1 MGCNY
6 DITKVNK
13 LFNLAVQYY
22 PKKKLAH
29 ALRVAEYATAKASAL
44 KMDTTK
50 IYMIALAHDLLED
63 TECPKEDLI
72 SILGIESY
80 NSVVLL
86 TKDAQENYE
95 DYIHKILDAGDD
107 YAFVVKQA
115 DMKDHMTLT
124 DTLTEK
130 LRDKYIPVLNY
141 FL

>member
-44 KMDTTK
+44 KIDTIKT
-50 IYMIALAHDLLED
+50 YMIALAHDLLED
-63 TECPKEDLI
+63 TECPKEDLM

-86 TKDAQENYE
+86 TKDAQDNYE

-130 LRDKYIPVLNY
+130 LRDKYIPVLHY

>member
-1 MGCNY
+1 MGYCY
-6 DITKVNK
+6 DITKVGE
-13 LFNLAVQYY
+13 LFSFAAKYY
-22 PKKKLAH
+22 PKKKLSH

-44 KMDTTK
+44 KMDTVKT
-50 IYMIALAHDLLED
+50 YMIALAHDLLED
-63 TECPKEDLI
+63 TECPKEDLM

-130 LRDKYIPVLNY
+130 LRDKYIPVLHY

>member
-1 MGCNY
+1 MSCNY

-44 KMDTTK
+44 KMDTVKT
-50 IYMIALAHDLLED
+50 YMIALAHDLLED
-63 TECPKEDLI
+63 TECPKEDLM

-86 TKDAQENYE
+86 TKDVQEKYE
-95 DYIHKILDAGDD
+95 DYIHKIIDAKEVSGIMANSVMDGLGKVIGFED
-107 YAFVVKQA
+107 S
-115 DMKDHMTLT
+115 DHPAEQGS
-124 DTLTEK
+124 DA
-130 LRDKYIPVLNY
+130 R
-141 FL
+141 

>member
-50 IYMIALAHDLLED
+50 TYMVALAHDLLED
-63 TECPKEDLI
+63 TECPKEDLM

-86 TKDAQENYE
+86 TKDVQENYE
-95 DYIHKILDAGDD
+95 DYIHKILDAGDG

-130 LRDKYIPVLNY
+130 LRDKYIPVLHY

>member
-44 KMDTTK
+44 KMDTVKT
-50 IYMIALAHDLLED
+50 YMIALSHDLLED
-63 TECPKEDLI
+63 TECPKEDLM

-95 DYIHKILDAGDD
+95 DYIHKILDAVDD
-107 YAFVVKQA
+107 YASKELSQIR
-115 DMKDHMTLT
+115 KT
-124 DTLTEK
+124 
-130 LRDKYIPVLNY
+130 NY
-141 FL
+141 

>member
-29 ALRVAEYATAKASAL
+29 ALRVAEYATAKADLL
-44 KMDTTK
+44 KLDTTK
-50 IYMIALAHDLLED
+50 AYMIALAHDLLED
-63 TECPKEDLI
+63 TDCPKEDLM
-72 SILGIESY
+72 STLGIESY

-86 TKDAQENYE
+86 TKDPQEKYE
-95 DYIHKILDAGDD
+95 DYIHKILDAKDD
-107 YAFVVKQA
+107 YAFIVKQA

-130 LRDKYIPVLNY
+130 LRDKYIPILHY

>member
-44 KMDTTK
+44 KMDTVKT
-50 IYMIALAHDLLED
+50 YMIALSHDLLED

-86 TKDAQENYE
+86 TKDAQDNYE

-130 LRDKYIPVLNY
+130 LRDKYIPVLHY

>member
-44 KMDTTK
+44 KMDITK
-50 IYMIALAHDLLED
+50 TYIIALAHDLLED
-63 TECPKEDLI
+63 TDCSREVLM
-72 SILGIESY
+72 SILGIDSY
-80 NSVVLL
+80 NSVDLL
-86 TKDAQENYE
+86 TKDRQETYE
-95 DYIHKILDAGDD
+95 DYIHRILDSGDG
-107 YAFVVKQA
+107 YAFIVKQA

-130 LRDKYIPVLNY
+130 LRDKYIPILHY

>member
-44 KMDTTK
+44 KMDTVKT
-50 IYMIALAHDLLED
+50 YMIALAHDLLED

-95 DYIHKILDAGDD
+95 DYIHKILDARDD

-130 LRDKYIPVLNY
+130 LRDKYISVLHY

>member
-44 KMDTTK
+44 KMDTVKT
-50 IYMIALAHDLLED
+50 YMIALAHDLLED
-63 TECPKEDLI
+63 TECPKEDLM

-95 DYIHKILDAGDD
+95 DYIHKILDSGDG

-115 DMKDHMTLT
+115 DMKDHMTLI

-130 LRDKYIPVLNY
+130 LRDKYIPVLHY

>member
-13 LFNLAVQYY
+13 LFNLVVQYY

-50 IYMIALAHDLLED
+50 TYMVALAHDLLED
-63 TECPKEDLI
+63 TECPKEDLM

-86 TKDAQENYE
+86 TKDVQENYE

-130 LRDKYIPVLNY
+130 LRDKYIPVLHY

>member
-29 ALRVAEYATAKASAL
+29 ALRVAEYSTSKASSL
-44 KMDTTK
+44 KMDTVKT
-50 IYMIALAHDLLED
+50 YMIALAHDLLED
-63 TECPKEDLI
+63 TECPKEDLM

-95 DYIHKILDAGDD
+95 DYIHKILDAEDD

-130 LRDKYIPVLNY
+130 LLDKYIPILHY